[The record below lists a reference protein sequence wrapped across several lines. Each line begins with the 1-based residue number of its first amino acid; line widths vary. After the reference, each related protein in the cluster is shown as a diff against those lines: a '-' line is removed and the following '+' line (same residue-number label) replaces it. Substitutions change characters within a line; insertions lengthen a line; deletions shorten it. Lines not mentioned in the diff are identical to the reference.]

1 MIGHTVCRTCF
12 GNRRYADNAVA
23 DFALAVPVCI
33 LDKIEQPDRAP
44 RRIIVLLPLAALVPG
59 ICAGRGAC
67 DARQRICARLGVVV
81 GNRVVAANIAAR
93 AGMLGKASERSIGNV
108 IIDLALA
115 AVIDDLIVKLRD
127 KDHRIVGRAGESGLS
142 LFVRHSAVDDVVFFH
157 ALPRHE
163 IIKRRAASACA
174 DGRARLRRHGG
185 VDVAVRVVARR
196 QTGERRRGIAVRP
209 ADTEDRHEHA
219 RYRAGLVRGR
229 VVVCVAGNGNCN
241 RNRTGVF
248 VHARHSHDVSGKR
261 GCGNLRMVRRNRD
274 RTCAE
279 PRHGERIRQLSIL
292 QRDRSLAERQRAIRF
307 ADLPRDSF
315 RRRRA
320 VCPLVERRI
329 FQREFCT
336 VCAGVRAAGRAA
348 ERHLCCIV
356 VVPRRALRAARI
368 RQAAALAWHGH
379 IRLGDGDGLRCGA
392 GNAALR
398 VANRDTGAACFQTA
412 ARLDRNACC
421 NQRGV
426 VGIRRLD
433 NHASRRKLLTSLVG
447 GLCRRRCDLNGRE
460 LDAATASADHLKYF
474 AHCAT
479 SALKMFTEIAL
490 VGVSVQVNGIF
501 PFSVMSPTFTPASPH
516 AVRLV
521 ETGVTM

>member
-1 MIGHTVCRTCF
+1 MIGHTVCHTCF

-33 LDKIEQPDRAP
+33 LDKIEKPDRAP

-59 ICAGRGAC
+59 VCAGRGAC
-67 DARQRICARLGVVV
+67 DVRQRIRARLRVVA
-81 GNRVVAANIAAR
+81 GNRVVATNIAAR
-93 AGMLGKASERSIGNV
+93 TGVLGKAGERRVCNV
-108 IIDLALA
+108 VIDLALA
-115 AVIDDLIVKLRD
+115 AVIDDLVVKLRD

-174 DGRARLRRHGG
+174 DGRARLRRRGG

-229 VVVCVAGNGNCN
+229 VVVCVAGDGNCN

-261 GCGNLRMVRRNRD
+261 GCGNLRMVGRNRD

-315 RRRRA
+315 RRRRT

-329 FQREFCT
+329 FQRKFCA

-348 ERHLCCIV
+348 ERHLCRIV

-368 RQAAALAWHGH
+368 RQAAALARHGH
-379 IRLGDGDGLRCGA
+379 VRLGDGDGLRRGA
-392 GNAALR
+392 GNAALG
-398 VANRDTGAACFQTA
+398 VADRDAGAACVQTA

-421 NQRGV
+421 NQRGA

-433 NHASRRKLLTSLVG
+433 NHASGRKLLASLVG
-447 GLCRRRCDLNGRE
+447 GLRGRCCDLDRCE
-460 LDAATASADHLKYF
+460 LDTAAASAEHLKYF

-479 SALKMFTEIAL
+479 SAL
-490 VGVSVQVNGIF
+490 
-501 PFSVMSPTFTPASPH
+501 
-516 AVRLV
+516 
-521 ETGVTM
+521 